1 MRISAIKTYNFH
13 NINKPVNNKFQNSF
27 KNTGMKQLYSF
38 YYTNNISFGVSNVNK
53 LYHIGEENFPNDYI
67 LNKTKQAFTN
77 GETTTIYEIHQ
88 DYYGELLNCKT
99 LEEAKEK
106 YPEFKD
112 VLDAKDLPMQK
123 KGIIKSVQQ
132 GKVDGVNIC
141 DLSLIL
147 LQKHYVDLKNY
158 GSRSDYWN
166 KKSDD
171 VMQVFSQLN
180 IPFLNKRYLYVI
192 SKQKPD
198 SFWQDEEYKNNA
210 KENMKKN
217 WTDEKFRQK
226 QSEKFKQLWTTENFR
241 KKQRESLNTLK
252 SKNNRIL
259 LNKSLKMAWDMHPEI
274 KDKMSEL
281 ANGAVRLVFAKM
293 ANGESL
299 TQWDMSLLSEYNKQL
314 YLVMPD
320 ATKIIAQTQKEILA
334 ELKKQAYQENE

>member
-1 MRISAIKTYNFH
+1 MRINAIQIYNFY
-13 NINKPVNNKFQNSF
+13 NINKPVSNTVQKPC
-27 KNTGMKQLYSF
+27 KNAGMKELYSF

-67 LNKTKQAFTN
+67 LSKTKQAFTN

-259 LNKSLKMAWDMHPEI
+259 LNKALKMAWDAHPEI
-274 KDKMSEL
+274 TEKMSEL
-281 ANGAVRLVFAKM
+281 AQGEVSHVFPKIRR
-293 ANGESL
+293 GEEL
-299 TQWDMSLLSEYNKQL
+299 TGRDKRLLSEYNAKRNL
-314 YLVMPD
+314 LMPD
-320 ATKIIAQTQKEILA
+320 AMKIIAETQKEILA

>member
-88 DYYGELLNCKT
+88 DYYAELLNCKT

-217 WTDEKFRQK
+217 WTDENFRQK

-281 ANGAVRLVFAKM
+281 ANGPVRFVFAKM